1 MSFYF
6 YGMVIK
12 APQVEKILKNPVAA
26 AKLAN
31 LVYVTDNKL
40 TIKRH
45 RHGRGF
51 YYTQNG
57 EKIVDRKSIKRFK
70 SLVIPPA
77 WNDVKIT
84 HLENG
89 HLQVVGRDEKNRKQ
103 YRYHPSWSEIKNKTK
118 FFKMIAFG
126 NSLPSIREQVSKD
139 LQLKVM
145 TKRKCLA
152 LVLRLMEETHIRV
165 GNDYYA
171 KKNKTYG
178 LSTMRTKHLDVLDQ
192 GLKFEFVGKKGK
204 KHAVEVK
211 NKKLRKLVM
220 QCEEIPGWELFQ
232 YYDENGNHH
241 SIDSGMVN
249 DYIHELSGDQ
259 FSAKDFRTWAAS
271 KLFFEHLYN
280 VGMPKTKKELKTNI
294 LRAYD
299 AAAEGLGNTRSV
311 CKQYYVHP
319 IIPEMYEDGSIEFYL
334 KKLNHD
340 THIKTIPNFSPTETV
355 MLQMLSQYKV
365 ILD

>member
-1 MSFYF
+1 
-6 YGMVIK
+6 MVIK
-12 APQVEKILKNPVAA
+12 APQVKKVLENPVAA

-45 RHGRGF
+45 KHGRGF
-51 YYTQNG
+51 YYTKSG
-57 EKIVDRKSIKRFK
+57 EKIVDPKAIERFK
-70 SLVIPPA
+70 KLVIPPA
-77 WNDVKIT
+77 WKDVKIT
-84 HLENG
+84 HLTNG
-89 HLQVVGRDEKNRKQ
+89 HLQVVGRDDKNRKQ

-126 NSLPSIREQVSKD
+126 NALPKIRTQIEKD
-139 LQLKVM
+139 LKLQTM

-152 LVLRLMEETHIRV
+152 LVLRLMEETHIRI
-165 GNDYYA
+165 GNAYYA

-178 LSTMRTKHLDVLDQ
+178 LSTLRTKHLDIYDNKLTFQ
-192 GLKFEFVGKKGK
+192 FVGKKGK
-204 KHAVEVK
+204 QHTVELK

-232 YYDENGNHH
+232 YYDEAGKHH

-249 DYIHELSGDQ
+249 DYIQEISGDM

-271 KLFFEHLYN
+271 KLFFEYVYEAGL
-280 VGMPKTKKELKTNI
+280 PDTKKERKANI
-294 LRAYD
+294 LKAYD
-299 AAAEGLGNTRSV
+299 TAAEGLGNTRAV
-311 CKQYYVHP
+311 CRSYYVHP
-319 IIPEMYEDGSIEFYL
+319 ILPEKYEDGSIEFYL
-334 KKLNHD
+334 KKLNHEED
-340 THIKTIPNFSPTETV
+340 IATISNFSPTETV
-355 MLQMLSQYKV
+355 LLQMLSQYKI